1 MRGYLLLLLIFGG
14 FLYFMSQQAVRGI
27 RNNNPLNIR
36 VGNDWQGEAFI
47 SRDAEF
53 ETFSHHKYG
62 FRAGAKVLRN
72 YQSIHGLNTVRE
84 MIYRFAPKNEN
95 DSDNYAR
102 FVAKGI
108 GVGLDEPINL
118 SSDDLLAKML
128 HTMSIMEVG
137 RYYSVADAM
146 QGVQLA

>member
-1 MRGYLLLLLIFGG
+1 
-14 FLYFMSQQAVRGI
+14 MSKQAVRGI

-36 VGNDWQGEAFI
+36 VGNDWQGEAFV
-47 SRDAEF
+47 SRDPSF
-53 ETFSHHKYG
+53 ETFSHSKFG
-62 FRAGAKVLRN
+62 FRAGAKILRN

-108 GVGLDEPINL
+108 DVGLDEPINL
-118 SSDDLLAKML
+118 GNDQLLAKML

-137 RYYSVADAM
+137 RYYSESDALK
-146 QGVQLA
+146 GVQLV